1 MTTKQIPVKVYS
13 GRLCTYCMAV
23 KRLLDKKGVE
33 YEEIMVDS
41 DPALRTEMERLSQR
55 QTVPQIFIGEHHV
68 GGYDDLAELH
78 REGKLDEL
86 LGST

>member
-1 MTTKQIPVKVYS
+1 MTAKQIPVKVYS
-13 GRLCTYCMAV
+13 GRLCTYCMAA
-23 KRLLDKKGVE
+23 KRLLDKKGIE

-86 LGST
+86 LGAT

>member
-1 MTTKQIPVKVYS
+1 MSSSKNAVKVYS
-13 GRLCTYCMAV
+13 GRLCTYCVAA

-33 YEEIMVDS
+33 YEEVMVDD
-41 DPALRTEMERLSQR
+41 DPALRAEMERLSQR

-86 LGST
+86 LAAT